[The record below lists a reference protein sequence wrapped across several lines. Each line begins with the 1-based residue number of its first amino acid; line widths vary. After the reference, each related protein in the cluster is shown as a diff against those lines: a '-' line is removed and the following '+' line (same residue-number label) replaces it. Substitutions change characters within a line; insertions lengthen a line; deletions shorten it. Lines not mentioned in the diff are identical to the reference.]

1 MNITGNCTEALI
13 ILRYNRSH
21 RIGCWPSGNRRLS
34 KCNLPI
40 VETAL
45 SVSSI
50 CNQRFNWLILAS
62 TKINYARVNRVRLL
76 QSTKIK
82 QPRNT
87 EQTINSKSIKFR
99 TPESFFSQL
108 NISRS
113 YYNVFKIF
121 LSKFLIVKSN
131 LI

>member
-1 MNITGNCTEALI
+1 MNIIDNCTETLI
-13 ILRYNRSH
+13 IRRYNRSH

-40 VETAL
+40 VEPAL
-45 SVSSI
+45 SVPSI

-62 TKINYARVNRVRLL
+62 TKINYARVNPVRLL

-87 EQTINSKSIKFR
+87 EQTINSKSIKFL
-99 TPESFFSQL
+99 TPESFFLPIKQFTFIL
-108 NISRS
+108 
-113 YYNVFKIF
+113 
-121 LSKFLIVKSN
+121 
-131 LI
+131 